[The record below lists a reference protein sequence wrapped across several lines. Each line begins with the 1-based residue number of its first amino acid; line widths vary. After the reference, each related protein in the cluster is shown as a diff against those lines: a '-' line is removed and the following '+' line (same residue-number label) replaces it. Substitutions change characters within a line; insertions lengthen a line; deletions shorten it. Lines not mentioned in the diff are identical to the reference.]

1 MTARFEDL
9 PASVQA
15 QLHDELLHEEPGQ
28 RAAAEQELARLQAE
42 ADAQGAPPVI
52 DWDRE
57 REIDEELD
65 NALTQLTGETA
76 EQAQE
81 RFDKA
86 QAEAA
91 GVPLGFAQLYSKVEA
106 ELHGMT
112 PTDSAS
118 VGMTAAVVVQLV
130 ANYCAAETE
139 PKINELG
146 RRYEAA
152 LTGLREIMLDGN
164 ISQLVVDDEAVAR
177 SKHEKPSI
185 VCDPVPIMRRTRFFI
200 EQASE

>member
-1 MTARFEDL
+1 MTMKFEDL
-9 PASVQA
+9 PKSVRA
-15 QLHDELLHEEPGQ
+15 QLHDDLLHEEPGQ
-28 RAAAEQELARLQAE
+28 RAAAEQEVARLQAE
-42 ADAQGAPPVI
+42 VEA
-52 DWDRE
+52 RE
-57 REIDEELD
+57 L
-65 NALTQLTGETA
+65 AAETP

-81 RFDKA
+81 RFDRA

-112 PTDSAS
+112 PTDSES

-139 PKINELG
+139 PKIKELG

-164 ISQLVVDDEAVAR
+164 IAQLVVDDEAVAR

-185 VCDPVPIMRRTRFFI
+185 VCDPVPMMRRTRFFI